1 MDATK
6 LTVIKKQFK
15 WLQNYLDQYRI
26 RTSDLDVTI
35 ERVDGNLLSE
45 QPRWGRYFLI
55 LDRTGEKLCAV
66 EGLEPTWKSFFTQL
80 SWRKNKV
87 VYEALMA
94 IDSETRKRAYFI
106 LKMTYWYD
114 VLSWEIVICKPPQK
128 LTLIEWIA
136 VRESRSKDEIDGKL
150 NVIDSDGD

>member
-6 LTVIKKQFK
+6 LTVIKKQFP

-26 RTSDLDVTI
+26 RTSDLEVTI

-55 LDRTGEKLCAV
+55 LDRTGEKLCTV

-80 SWRKNKV
+80 AWRKNKV

-114 VLSWEIVICKPPQK
+114 CNSWEIVICKPPQK
-128 LTLIEWIA
+128 LTLTEWITEKE
-136 VRESRSKDEIDGKL
+136 RWQQSCISSKLAEID
-150 NVIDSDGD
+150 S